1 MRSSSC
7 FLVTLEIVRGG
18 RGISICFGTSRIIL
32 PNESELKAVRSRK
45 IRRSNNPKQQ
55 QQKQQERPREYT
67 ASARLLESF
76 FSFGLI
82 TFCLVGTALYPIL
95 SVWKD
100 VAPNLVNL
108 LVSVC
113 FNQFRCCVWK
123 MCINH
128 RKMMNL
134 RLCPKVPT
142 NRYVQ

>member
-1 MRSSSC
+1 MTLRLSMSSSY

-18 RGISICFGTSRIIL
+18 RGISICFGMSRIIL

-45 IRRSNNPKQQ
+45 IRRSNNPKKQ
-55 QQKQQERPREYT
+55 QQKQQRRREYT
-67 ASARLLESF
+67 ASAPLLESF

-108 LVSVC
+108 SVSVC
-113 FNQFRCCVWK
+113 FNQFRCCV
-123 MCINH
+123 
-128 RKMMNL
+128 
-134 RLCPKVPT
+134 
-142 NRYVQ
+142 